1 MPRQSVTRG
10 ALAALALL
18 SLIWSYNWVV
28 MKQALAWTG
37 PFEFAAWRA
46 GLGTLM
52 LFALLRWR
60 GQSLAPPR
68 WKPLLLVAIAQT
80 LGFQA
85 LVQWALVD
93 GGAGRTALLAYT
105 MPFWVVLLAWWL
117 LRDRPSRWQWASLAL
132 AFAGLLFL
140 LEPWKGMGGSQST
153 LLAIGGGLCWAVGV
167 VLSKRMFQRG
177 EARVLQ
183 LTAWQM
189 AIGTVGLVL
198 VALAVDEPP
207 MQWNSGLVLALAY
220 NGVLASGLAWLLW
233 GWLVEQL
240 PAQVAG
246 VSSLV
251 IPILGVLFAWW
262 VLHEAPDGA
271 EWTGI
276 ALLVAALAVVG
287 RRPPR
292 GAGPDRVTNVT

>member
-1 MPRQSVTRG
+1 MPRLPASRG

-46 GLGTLM
+46 GLGTVM
-52 LFALLRWR
+52 LFGLLRWR
-60 GQSLAPPR
+60 RLPLAPPR
-68 WKPLLLVAIAQT
+68 WQPLLLIGLAQT

-117 LRDRPSRWQWASLAL
+117 LRDKPSPWQWTSLAL

-140 LEPWKGMGGSQST
+140 LEPWEGMGGSEST
-153 LLAIGGGLCWAVGV
+153 LLAVAGGLCWAVGT

-177 EARVLQ
+177 EAGVLP

-189 AIGTVGLVL
+189 AVGTVGLVL
-198 VALAVDEPP
+198 VALVVDEKP
-207 MQWNSGLVLALAY
+207 MQWNAGLAMALAY

-233 GWLVEQL
+233 SWLVDRL

-271 EWTGI
+271 EWAGI
-276 ALLVAALAVVG
+276 VLLVAALAAVG
-287 RRPPR
+287 RRRP
-292 GAGPDRVTNVT
+292 AISPDEVE

>member
-1 MPRQSVTRG
+1 
-10 ALAALALL
+10 
-18 SLIWSYNWVV
+18 
-28 MKQALAWTG
+28 
-37 PFEFAAWRA
+37 
-46 GLGTLM
+46 M
-52 LFALLRWR
+52 LFGLLRWR
-60 GQSLAPPR
+60 RLPLAPPR
-68 WKPLLLVAIAQT
+68 WKPLLLVALAQT

-153 LLAIGGGLCWAVGV
+153 LLAIAGGLCWAVGT

-189 AIGTVGLVL
+189 AVGTVGLVL
-198 VALAVDEPP
+198 VALAVDERP
-207 MQWNSGLVLALAY
+207 MEWNGGLVLALAY

-233 GWLVEQL
+233 SWLVDRL

-251 IPILGVLFAWW
+251 IPILGVLFAWA
-262 VLHEAPDGA
+262 VLHEAPDRA
-271 EWTGI
+271 EWAGI
-276 ALLVAALAVVG
+276 ALLVAALAAVG
-287 RRPPR
+287 RRGHASVGR
-292 GAGPDRVTNVT
+292 A

>member
-1 MPRQSVTRG
+1 MQRAHAPRG

-18 SLIWSYNWVV
+18 SLIWSFNWVV
-28 MKQALAWTG
+28 MKQAMAWAG

-52 LFALLRWR
+52 LFGLLRWR
-60 GQSLAPPR
+60 GLPLAPPR
-68 WKPLLLVAIAQT
+68 WKPLLLIGAAQT

-117 LRDRPSRWQWASLAL
+117 LREWPSRWQWTSLAL
-132 AFAGLLFL
+132 ALAGLLFL
-140 LEPWKGMGGSQST
+140 LQPWAGMGDAHST
-153 LLAIGGGLCWAVGV
+153 LLAIGGGLCWAVGT

-177 EARVLQ
+177 EAGVLQ
-183 LTAWQM
+183 LSAWQM
-189 AIGTVGLVL
+189 AVGSVGLVL

-207 MQWNSGLVLALAY
+207 MQWTPGLVAALAY

-233 GWLVEQL
+233 STLVDRL

-262 VLHEAPDGA
+262 VLHEAPDAA

-276 ALLVAALAVVG
+276 ALLVAALAAVG
-287 RRPPR
+287 RRPR
-292 GAGPDRVTNVT
+292 AAG

>member
-1 MPRQSVTRG
+1 MLRLPASRG

-52 LFALLRWR
+52 LFGLLRWR
-60 GQSLAPPR
+60 GHAFAPPR
-68 WKPLLLVAIAQT
+68 WKPLLLVALAQT

-140 LEPWKGMGGSQST
+140 LEPWNGLGGSWST
-153 LLAIGGGLCWAVGV
+153 VLAIAGGFCWAVGT

-177 EARVLQ
+177 EAGVLQ

-189 AIGTVGLVL
+189 AVGTVGLVL
-198 VALAVDEPP
+198 VALAVDEKP
-207 MQWNSGLVLALAY
+207 MQWTGGLVMALAY

-233 GWLVEQL
+233 SWLVDRL

-251 IPILGVLFAWW
+251 IPILGVLFAWL
-262 VLHEAPDGA
+262 VLHEAPTGA
-271 EWTGI
+271 EWAGI
-276 ALLVAALAVVG
+276 ALLVAALAAVG
-287 RRPPR
+287 RR
-292 GAGPDRVTNVT
+292 GPVSGQVTNVT

>member
-1 MPRQSVTRG
+1 MPRLPASRG

-28 MKQALAWTG
+28 MKQALAWSG

-52 LFALLRWR
+52 LFGLLRWR
-60 GQSLAPPR
+60 RESLLPPAWR
-68 WKPLLLVAIAQT
+68 PLLLIGVAQT
-80 LGFQA
+80 LGFQS

-117 LRDRPSRWQWASLAL
+117 LRDRPSRWQWTSLAL

-177 EARVLQ
+177 EAGVLQ

-189 AIGTVGLVL
+189 AIGTIGLVL
-198 VALAVDEPP
+198 VALAVDEKP
-207 MQWNSGLVLALAY
+207 MQWTGGLALALAY

-233 GWLVEQL
+233 GWLVERL

-251 IPILGVLFAWW
+251 IPILGVLFAWA
-262 VLHEAPDGA
+262 VLREAPDGA

-276 ALLVAALAVVG
+276 ALLVAALAAVG
-287 RRPPR
+287 RR
-292 GAGPDRVTNVT
+292 G

>member
-1 MPRQSVTRG
+1 MPRLPASRG

-18 SLIWSYNWVV
+18 SLIWSYNRVG

-46 GLGTLM
+46 GLGTVM
-52 LFALLRWR
+52 LFGLLRWR
-60 GQSLAPPR
+60 GIALAPPR
-68 WKPLLLVAIAQT
+68 WKPLLLIGLAQT

-117 LRDRPSRWQWASLAL
+117 LHDRPSRWQWASLAL
-132 AFAGLLFL
+132 ALAGLLFL
-140 LEPWKGMGGSQST
+140 LEPWQGMGGSRST
-153 LLAIGGGLCWAVGV
+153 LLAIAGGLCWAIGT
-167 VLSKRMFQRG
+167 VLSKRMIQRG
-177 EARVLQ
+177 EAGVLQ

-189 AIGTVGLVL
+189 AVGTAGLVL
-198 VALAVDEPP
+198 VALFVHERP
-207 MQWNSGLVLALAY
+207 MEWNTGLVLALGY
-220 NGVLASGLAWLLW
+220 NGVFATGLAWLLW
-233 GWLVEQL
+233 SSLVERL

-287 RRPPR
+287 RRTAP
-292 GAGPDRVTNVT
+292 AGR